1 MQPENIAYLNIDL
14 LIPNPNQ
21 PRKKFDDNSLNELAL
36 SIKEYGILNPI
47 LVRKKD
53 NLYEIIAGE
62 RRYKAARMAGLKEI
76 PVIIKNVDDNKVSE
90 IAITENIQRE
100 NITPI
105 EEAKSYKEIL
115 DKKNITEKEL
125 SEMIGKSQPF
135 IANKIRLL
143 KLPIQIQ
150 DALINKK
157 ISEKHA
163 RTLLTINNS
172 EKQIE
177 MLEMIINKKLSVKD
191 LEEIIKKEEKESD
204 NMNNGNFF
212 PNFNTQPNTM
222 SLNSMN
228 MQSMNNNQINPT
240 ENMIPNQ
247 NTIIPKTPNIEN
259 FNSQPILNDA
269 PVGTET
275 TNNDTNN
282 NIETTIPNPNQPTE
296 ATVSNL
302 EQPAKATVP
311 NFNIN
316 NQNNMNTSFNPIP
329 EQNNELLTP
338 NSNIEASNPVVDIPL
353 FSEQNFNQNMN
364 NTDIQASVEVPSQ
377 PSFVTSEPVNNA
389 PEQRKMP
396 ETPLFNQELNNQP
409 VEASPIVDNTNLN
422 ESFYEVPVNISPIIE
437 ENNEDKVNK
446 VQQLLSSNG
455 IEYKTYSNETG
466 HCIIIEI

>member
-1 MQPENIAYLNIDL
+1 MQPDNITYLNIDL
-14 LIPNPNQ
+14 LIPNPDQ
-21 PRKKFDDNSLNELAL
+21 PRKNFDEKALNELSL

-62 RRYKAARMAGLKEI
+62 RRYKAAKMVGLKDV
-76 PVIIKNVDDNKVSE
+76 PVIIKNVDDNKMSE

-115 DKKNITEKEL
+115 EKKNITEREL
-125 SEMIGKSQPF
+125 SAMIGKSQPF

-143 KLPIQIQ
+143 KLPFEIQ

-163 RTLLTINNS
+163 RTLLTINNR

-212 PNFNTQPNTM
+212 PNFNTQPNTI

-228 MQSMNNNQINPT
+228 MQTMNNNQINST
-240 ENMIPNQ
+240 ENIIPNQ
-247 NTIIPKTPNIEN
+247 NTIIPNTPNIEN
-259 FNSQPILNDA
+259 INTQPNLNEV
-269 PVGTET
+269 PVENVNPS
-275 TNNDTNN
+275 NNTYNN
-282 NIETTIPNPNQPTE
+282 VEITMPNLTQPSE
-296 ATVSNL
+296 ASVSNL
-302 EQPAKATVP
+302 NINDQNNINT
-311 NFNIN
+311 NFN
-316 NQNNMNTSFNPIP
+316 SLP

-338 NSNIEASNPVVDIPL
+338 NNNMEPSTQVVDIPL
-353 FSEQNFNQNMN
+353 FSEQNFHQDMN
-364 NTDIQASVEVPSQ
+364 NNGVQASVEGTTQ
-377 PSFVTSEPVNNA
+377 QSFISSEPINNT
-389 PEQRKMP
+389 PEQPIIP
-396 ETPLFNQELNNQP
+396 ETPLFNQELNNQSTEATP
-409 VEASPIVDNTNLN
+409 SVENTNLN
-422 ESFYEVPVNISPIIE
+422 ESFYDVPVNISPVIE
-437 ENNEDKVNK
+437 DNKEDKVNK

>member
-1 MQPENIAYLNIDL
+1 MQPENLTYLNIDL

-21 PRKKFDDNSLNELAL
+21 PRKKFDDNSVKELAL

-62 RRYKAARMAGLKEI
+62 RRYKAAKMAGLKNV
-76 PVIIKNVDDNKVSE
+76 PVIIKDVDENKISE

-100 NITPI
+100 NISPI
-105 EEAKSYKEIL
+105 EEAKSYKAIL
-115 DKKNITEKEL
+115 EKKNITEKEL

-150 DALINKK
+150 DALINKQ

-177 MLEMIINKKLSVKD
+177 MLKMIINQKLSVKD

-212 PNFNTQPNTM
+212 PNFNAQQNPNNM

-228 MQSMNNNQINPT
+228 IQSMNNNQ
-240 ENMIPNQ
+240 MNQ
-247 NTIIPKTPNIEN
+247 TNNTIIPETPQIEN
-259 FNSQPILNDA
+259 FN
-269 PVGTET
+269 TET
-275 TNNDTNN
+275 NVNEVPVETVNQSNNTE
-282 NIETTIPNPNQPTE
+282 NIMEPSMPNLNQST
-296 ATVSNL
+296 ATL
-302 EQPAKATVP
+302 ESS
-311 NFNIN
+311 FNMN
-316 NQNNMNTSFNPIP
+316 NQNNINMDFNTISKPND
-329 EQNNELLTP
+329 ELLTP
-338 NSNIEASNPVVDIPL
+338 NNNMESRTPVVDIPL
-353 FSEQNFNQNMN
+353 FSEQNFNQDIN
-364 NTDIQASVEVPSQ
+364 NTGIQPSSDVPSQ
-377 PSFVTSEPVNNA
+377 PSFVTTEPVNKE
-389 PEQRKMP
+389 PEQSIMP

-409 VEASPIVDNTNLN
+409 SAPTATVESTNLN
-422 ESFYEVPVNISPIIE
+422 ESFYDVPVNISPVIE
-437 ENNEDKVNK
+437 DNKEEKVNK
-446 VQQLLSSNG
+446 VQQLLSSND